1 MKNPLLSVPESRGFF
16 DRPEKLLSPERDFYH
31 ECLLWNVS
39 HLSSV

>member
-1 MKNPLLSVPESRGFF
+1 MKNPLLSGTESRGFF
-16 DRPEKLLSPERDFYH
+16 ERPERSFYH